1 MNAHAWPAVITLL
14 NILLLLWVAGGTGRA
29 RAKYGV
35 TAPATTGNPMF
46 ERAFRVQMNT
56 LENTVIFLPA
66 LWLAAIYSSPLLAGA
81 AGLVWLV
88 GRVVYALAYLRDPA
102 RRGMGFGISLLG
114 FFVLLVA
121 GGLGVAR
128 SLVNP

>member
-14 NILLLLWVAGGTGRA
+14 NILLLLWVAGAAGRA
-29 RAKYGV
+29 RGKYGV
-35 TAPATTGNPMF
+35 AAPATTGHPAF

-66 LWLAAIYSSPLLAGA
+66 LWLAAVYSSPLLAGA

-88 GRVVYALAYLRDPA
+88 GRVVYALAYYRDPA
-102 RRGMGFGISLLG
+102 KRSAGFGISLLG
-114 FFVLLVA
+114 FFVLYVA
-121 GGLGVAR
+121 AGVGVTR
-128 SLVNP
+128 TLYTI